1 MTRDTK
7 ASTPPGAQA
16 RRRVQRSASDQEA
29 WSWAQA
35 HRGRPPIAPP
45 KSAGR
50 AASKLI
56 KPLSARFGPGAGE
69 LQARWA
75 EIVGDA
81 LAAHSTP
88 VKFQS
93 GAGGLTLLIHAPG
106 PAAAL
111 IEAQSAQ
118 ILDRVA
124 RFSGRAPKR
133 LKVTQIARRPRKG
146 ARKAPA
152 ARIRKVAAFT
162 AEPDGLEAVM
172 AAFEAAVAAPKS
184 ALSKRHGPTSK
195 E

>member
-29 WSWAQA
+29 WSWAQT

-69 LQARWA
+69 LQARWP
-75 EIVGDA
+75 EIVGA
-81 LAAHSTP
+81 PLAAHSTP
-88 VKFQS
+88 VKFET
-93 GAGGLTLLIHAPG
+93 GPGGLTLLIHAPG

-133 LKVTQIARRPRKG
+133 LKVTQAARRPRQPS
-146 ARKAPA
+146 RTNLAP
-152 ARIRKVAAFT
+152 RIRQVAAFT
-162 AEPDGLEAVM
+162 AAPDGLDAVM
-172 AAFEAAVAAPKS
+172 AAFEAAVFEPRANRWP
-184 ALSKRHGPTSK
+184 GPTK
-195 E
+195 K